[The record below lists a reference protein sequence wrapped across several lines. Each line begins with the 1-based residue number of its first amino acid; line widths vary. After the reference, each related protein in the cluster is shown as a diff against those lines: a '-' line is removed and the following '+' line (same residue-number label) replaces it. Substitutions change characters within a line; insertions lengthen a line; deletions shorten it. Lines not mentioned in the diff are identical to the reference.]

1 MSFKRT
7 YRYRWLP
14 IILDRERS
22 CRLWLHE
29 ALPISELTRWNAEGS
44 SCTLQT
50 RAQASGNPYL
60 CRCAYW
66 AVARGDMKTV
76 GTADRTCPIQFTDA
90 WGKSSGRNQ
99 RLGPDE
105 SCFQRTRRTDLWTS
119 WAPWS
124 TFCCRLTRAPSPPRY
139 FLDASAVH
147 RRAVSLQMGFVDAS
161 IAGNLYIA
169 RSTESHSPLD
179 LWEHTFLKQ
188 LLPPTGRSPCC
199 LLFASIGRFT
209 SRTSKHAANTARIN
223 EACLFYCSSRSML
236 LRKECNEPLVG
247 NLLPQIFVGIH
258 VRPED
263 GLHCC
268 LGPRTFEFM
277 LDKQLEINTSCPR
290 RFSEYFLY
298 SESDC
303 RGFGHFEHRCHY
315 ILNSQCTRL
324 EVLKIPSWVALVLV
338 LEILQKS
345 LACTV
350 IPDFKPIPTPSTT
363 PRDIVMNVYRPSEIY
378 LQST

>member
-1 MSFKRT
+1 M
-7 YRYRWLP
+7 
-14 IILDRERS
+14 
-22 CRLWLHE
+22 
-29 ALPISELTRWNAEGS
+29 
-44 SCTLQT
+44 
-50 RAQASGNPYL
+50 
-60 CRCAYW
+60 
-66 AVARGDMKTV
+66 
-76 GTADRTCPIQFTDA
+76 
-90 WGKSSGRNQ
+90 
-99 RLGPDE
+99 
-105 SCFQRTRRTDLWTS
+105 
-119 WAPWS
+119 
-124 TFCCRLTRAPSPPRY
+124 
-139 FLDASAVH
+139 
-147 RRAVSLQMGFVDAS
+147 QMGFVDAS

-324 EVLKIPSWVALVLV
+324 EVLKIPS
-338 LEILQKS
+338 
-345 LACTV
+345 
-350 IPDFKPIPTPSTT
+350 
-363 PRDIVMNVYRPSEIY
+363 
-378 LQST
+378 